1 MPDTPSTLESLVLR
15 LSDAPP
21 EGDAAALAA
30 LVDFLRPERP
40 ERSAQAVARIQELVL
55 LLEERPSLRQ
65 ALRGHLLRLVAARRQ
80 VHMYADSGIYPNE
93 SFGAGLRRRVG
104 NAILPRAVNE
114 KYLRDVIGAVFWKRG
129 DHVWVRRVPEDTWL
143 ALHRAITGE
152 GEYDAEALHAIERE
166 ILEALQILSYRIAA
180 TGLEPELVRIDPSIE
195 EFESPF
201 LTQNQETMRWIALYR
216 AWLAGG
222 EAPEDDKHIGVLLGQ
237 CEEIIERVRRRAQR
251 DGASISLTYHLLRLE
266 QMIERM
272 RTLLLLLER
281 GEAAQADVKRRR
293 AVALVQQVIAAENTR
308 NSLRDYVARNV
319 ELLARQITEHGGR
332 AGEHYVTTDRGGYFR
347 MLGSALGAGAVIAV
361 LAMIK
366 ILLLELHLPPLVESA
381 AVCLNYGVGF
391 VLVHMLGFTIA
402 TKQPAMTAQT
412 IAATIERK
420 EGGQRALGRLEDLAV
435 DVMRSQFVAIVG
447 NMAMAFPAALA
458 LGWAWSAASGGPLAG
473 PGKADKLLHDLD
485 PVASLALAHAA
496 IAGVWLFVSGLIAGY
511 FDNLAA
517 YRRIPER
524 LRALRWLRRALGEA
538 RTARLADY
546 LYEHLG
552 AIAGNFFFGVLLGVT
567 PFVGFLVGLPLDIR
581 HIAFSTANLAYGLD
595 GTERALPA
603 GAFAVWLAGLYL
615 IGVTNLLVSFGLA
628 INVALRARGA
638 RLRDAGLFKRLW
650 MRFFR
655 SPVEFFV
662 PVRRAPDA

>member
-1 MPDTPSTLESLVLR
+1 MADTASTLESLVVR

-55 LLEERPSLRQ
+55 LLEERPELR
-65 ALRGHLLRLVAARRQ
+65 ATLRSRLLRLVAARRQ
-80 VHMYADSGIYPNE
+80 VHLYADSGIFANE
-93 SFGAGLRRRVG
+93 SFGAGLRRRLG
-104 NAILPRAVNE
+104 NAILPRAVND
-114 KYLRDVIGAVFWKRG
+114 KYLRDLIGAAFWKRG
-129 DHVWVRRVPEDTWL
+129 DHIWVRRVPEDTWL

-152 GEYDAEALHAIERE
+152 GEYDAAALHTIQGEL
-166 ILEALQILSYRIAA
+166 LEALQILSYRIAA
-180 TGLEPELVRIDPSIE
+180 TGLEPELVRLDPSIE

-222 EAPEDDKHIGVLLGQ
+222 APPEDDKHIDVLFGQ

-251 DGASISLTYHLLRLE
+251 EGASVSLTYHLVRLE
-266 QMIERM
+266 QMIERTRM
-272 RTLLLLLER
+272 LLALLEP
-281 GEAAQADVKRRR
+281 GEDETKRRR
-293 AVALVQQVIAAENTR
+293 AAALLQQVIAAENTR

-319 ELLARQITEHGGR
+319 ELLALQVTERGGR
-332 AGEHYVTTDRGGYFR
+332 AGEHYVTTDSGGYFR

-361 LAMIK
+361 MAMIK
-366 ILLLELHLPPLVESA
+366 ILLLDLRLAPLVETA

-391 VLVHMLGFTIA
+391 VLVHMLGFTVA

-412 IAATIERK
+412 IAATIDRK
-420 EGGQRALGRLEDLAV
+420 AGGRQALGPLEDLSV

-447 NMAMAFPAALA
+447 NMAMAFPVALA
-458 LGWAWSAASGGPLAG
+458 LAWAWFAATEAAVAG
-473 PGKADKLLHDLD
+473 PAKARHLLDDLS
-485 PVASLALAHAA
+485 PVTSLALLHAA

-511 FDNLAA
+511 FDNLCA

-538 RTARLADY
+538 RAASFAAY
-546 LYEHLG
+546 VEEHLG

-581 HIAFSTANLAYGLD
+581 HVAFSTAHLAFGLAD
-595 GTERALPA
+595 AEQTLSAS
-603 GAFAVWLAGLYL
+603 AFALLLAGLYL
-615 IGVTNLLVSFGLA
+615 IGVVNLLVSFALA
-628 INVALRARGA
+628 INMALRARGT
-638 RLRDAGLFKRLW
+638 RLRDAGLFGRLW
-650 MRFFR
+650 RRFCR
-655 SPVEFFV
+655 SPLEFFV
-662 PVRRAPDA
+662 PRRRAAGA